1 MGDTAVVQRYMTW
14 RCKSHSQLQ
23 VTASCKSHSGT
34 ASRNAVQNAAA
45 GGDKAAAA
53 AAVLQR

>member
-1 MGDTAVVQRYMTW
+1 MMGDTAVVQRYMTW

-34 ASRNAVQNAAA
+34 ANRNAVQKAAA
-45 GGDKAAAA
+45 GGDKAAAMMQA
-53 AAVLQR
+53 